1 MVNLAQFGKYEI
13 IRKLSRSLTDVYLA
27 FDAEANRQVV
37 LKLVEHSRDDFT
49 PVVIAAERRG
59 AAIQKELHNN
69 DPRILEIFDAGD
81 LGDCFFVA
89 MEYFPGKTLAEI
101 LRDEQRLEPRR
112 AARYTAEV
120 CSQLRTLHSFIS
132 DINGRKTAVVH
143 GDIKPS
149 NIQIGSNDD
158 PRLLDFGIA
167 KVITFTHNLTHHNL
181 GSPSYCS
188 PERLSKAQVDADSDL
203 WALGVTLYELVS
215 GAPPYQAQDTRKL
228 ENLIQSGR
236 PVRALPD
243 DCPAPLKAV
252 ITKSLAPNKDRRY
265 PSAQEFESDLRA
277 FVAGKPVAAAMER
290 QDFWNANA
298 TINKSRDEADAMR
311 GRVNRPTA
319 IRVAALKLLP
329 KRKTNARKLL
339 IASCSGLVVGL
350 IAFMPFAYSHDFEQ
364 QSGPLRGHKDYAQGP
379 AEDVVSDWNLY
390 RELHNRGG
398 LMGRFSL
405 DKTLD
410 TAFHTNLTSAADS
423 IIANYRNGSDRDPSG
438 FDWSRARLCL
448 RYALAIHPSDKEAK
462 GKLAL
467 CDGYAALP
475 SDLNRAGTETS
486 LRDFRLAASLL
497 PHSADPRLA
506 LARVYIYAYRNLV
519 PALAELHEA
528 EQLGYRL
535 GPQDIKE
542 EADGYLIRAR
552 WELFRAGHTSPWR
565 SRQMWLARANSD
577 IQRAD
582 ELYRPIAPFANV
594 SISLARLAQY
604 REEQARL
611 ESEPPPVPM
620 RFSHGG
626 QRFLSSRAWR

>member
-27 FDAEANRQVV
+27 FDAEADRQVV

-101 LRDEQRLEPRR
+101 LREEQRVEPKR

-132 DINGRKTAVVH
+132 DINGRRTAVVH

-243 DCPAPLKAV
+243 DCPAPLRTV
-252 ITKSLAPNKDRRY
+252 IAKSLAPNKDRRY
-265 PSAQEFESDLRA
+265 PSAEEFERDLRA
-277 FVAGKPVAAAMER
+277 FVAGEPVAAAMEK
-290 QDFWNANA
+290 QDFWNAND
-298 TINKSRDEADAMR
+298 TINKAREQAEAVR
-311 GRVNRPTA
+311 GRVSKPTA

-329 KRKTNARKLL
+329 KRKTNTRKLL
-339 IASCSGLVVGL
+339 IASCSGLIVGL
-350 IAFMPFAYSHDFEQ
+350 IAFMPFAYSHDFER
-364 QSGPLRGHKDYAQGP
+364 QSDPLRGHKDYAQGP

-390 RELHNRGG
+390 RGLHNRGG
-398 LMGRFSL
+398 LMGRFSS
-405 DKTLD
+405 DKALD
-410 TAFHTNLTSAADS
+410 TAFHNNLTAAADS
-423 IIANYRNGSDRDPSG
+423 IISEYRNASDRDPSG
-438 FDWSRARLCL
+438 FDWTRARLCL
-448 RYALAIHPSDKEAK
+448 RYALAIHPSDSEAK

-467 CDGYAALP
+467 CNGYAALP
-475 SDLNRAGTETS
+475 SDMNRHGTETS
-486 LRDFRLAASLL
+486 IRDFRLAASLL
-497 PHSADPRLA
+497 PHSPDPHLA
-506 LARVYIYAYRNLV
+506 LARVYIYSYRNLV
-519 PALAELHEA
+519 PALAELHQA

-535 GPQDIKE
+535 GPPDIKE
-542 EADGYLIRAR
+542 EGDGYLIRAR
-552 WELFRAGHTSPWR
+552 WELLLADHTSPWK
-565 SRQMWLARANSD
+565 SRLKWLARAHGD
-577 IQRAD
+577 IEHAD
-582 ELYRPIAPFANV
+582 ELYRPISPLANV
-594 SISLARLAQY
+594 SASLERLNQY

-611 ESEPPPVPM
+611 ESETPPVAM
-620 RFSHGG
+620 RSSRAG
-626 QRFLSSRAWR
+626 QRLLSSRAWR